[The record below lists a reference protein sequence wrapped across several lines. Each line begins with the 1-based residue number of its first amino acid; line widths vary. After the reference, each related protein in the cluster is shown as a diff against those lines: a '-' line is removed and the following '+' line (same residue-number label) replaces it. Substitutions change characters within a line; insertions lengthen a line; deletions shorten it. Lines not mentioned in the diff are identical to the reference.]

1 MSRHQA
7 DDPPRS
13 WVKRH
18 FALLLGL
25 QVCDTGTVSLPASTR
40 IDWFHHTDY

>member
-1 MSRHQA
+1 MSRHEA

-13 WVKRH
+13 WVERH

-25 QVCDTGTVSLPASTR
+25 VSDTGTVVPRASTR
-40 IDWFHHTDY
+40 IDWFSPTDY